1 MYGRSKNSLIVRDDG
16 KNNLF
21 HIYLIICSLTLL
33 KYTLSLGKMYT
44 LRYYGDCAVIVI
56 YVIYT
61 GQLQKKKKKSLLS
74 LPFVFSLDRN

>member
-61 GQLQKKKKKSLLS
+61 GQLQKKKKKVFTKFAICFLS
-74 LPFVFSLDRN
+74 R